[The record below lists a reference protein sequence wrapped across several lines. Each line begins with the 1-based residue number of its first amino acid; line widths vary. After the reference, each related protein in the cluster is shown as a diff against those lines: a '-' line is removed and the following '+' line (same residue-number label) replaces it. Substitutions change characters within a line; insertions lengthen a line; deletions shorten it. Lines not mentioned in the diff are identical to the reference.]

1 MGFLNPGPVPQDILK
16 VDPILPYKAKDEATL
31 SQPADK
37 REEEEKEE
45 EEKKVVEVL
54 DSEDNFEVFNRLKSP
69 KAPISDF
76 SHLPFAQFSQIQ
88 EDLLVPEA
96 MGIQH
101 KPKASLM
108 EVMESQVG
116 GKAPERVT

>member
-1 MGFLNPGPVPQDILK
+1 MGFLNPGPIPQGILK
-16 VDPILPYKAKDEATL
+16 VEPILPYKAKDEATL
-31 SQPADK
+31 SQLADK

-45 EEKKVVEVL
+45 EEKVVEVL
-54 DSEDNFEVFNRLKSP
+54 DSEDNFEVFNRLESP

-101 KPKASLM
+101 KPKASLK

>member
-1 MGFLNPGPVPQDILK
+1 MGFLNPGPIPQGILK
-16 VDPILPYKAKDEATL
+16 VEPILPYKAKDEATL

-37 REEEEKEE
+37 REEEKEE
-45 EEKKVVEVL
+45 EEKVVEVL
-54 DSEDNFEVFNRLKSP
+54 DSEDNFEVFNRLESP

-76 SHLPFAQFSQIQ
+76 NHLPFTQLSQIQ
-88 EDLLVPEA
+88 EDLPVPEA

-101 KPKASLM
+101 KPKASLI

-116 GKAPERVT
+116 GKAPETVA